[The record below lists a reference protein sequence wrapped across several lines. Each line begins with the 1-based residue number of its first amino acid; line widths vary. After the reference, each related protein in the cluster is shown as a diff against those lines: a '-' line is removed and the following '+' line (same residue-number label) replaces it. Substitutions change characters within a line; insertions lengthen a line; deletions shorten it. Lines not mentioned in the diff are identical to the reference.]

1 MYKKYLLSFLL
12 LFSVVLAACG
22 PSENNQPSKNGQP
35 ANYVDDPKVLNII
48 AGSEQQ
54 AILDT
59 IVVPWCR
66 SQGITC
72 NYTLKGSVDQA
83 RLLAQGNSPYDVFW
97 FASTVF
103 QQVGDR
109 DGRLKSVK
117 PMFISPL
124 VYAGWKSEMQKLGF
138 VGHDVSIAEILK
150 AVESHQT
157 TTWLTNPSQSNSG
170 ATVFFAFLNYFA
182 GNGPGEALT
191 MQQLNSKPVEDG
203 ITRFIR
209 AMDQTPPSTGT
220 LMNGCVSNE
229 ARCRTLFVYEALVIE
244 KNQELIKQGHE
255 PLYVVYPKDSLAIAD
270 APMGFLPHNGSMNA
284 QKEQTFQKLQQ
295 YLLSS
300 EGQQKVMH
308 IGRRPATSI
317 GLSLTNPDLSV
328 FNPDWG
334 IKANLSQQPITYPAA
349 DVIEAALGRYQT
361 AYRQPVHAIYCLD
374 GSGSMAGNNG
384 WNELDSASQLVFDQA
399 KAKQYYLQTHPED
412 LTSVMIFNGDVAA
425 GPWTV
430 QGDNATQLLGL
441 YNNIHNFQPGDGTNM
456 YSCLLRAV
464 DLFNQQKNEQR
475 KRLIILMTD
484 GQSETGKADQ
494 AINALKSINIPVI
507 SIAFGKDADTSQ
519 LQQVADASHGSVV
532 NQANLVDALKEA
544 TGYK

>member
-1 MYKKYLLSFLL
+1 MYKKALLSFLL
-12 LFSVVLAACG
+12 LLSILLTACG
-22 PSENNQPSKNGQP
+22 ESSPASSNQQTS
-35 ANYVDDPKVLNII
+35 YIDDPKVLNII
-48 AGSEQQ
+48 AGSEEQLV
-54 AILDT
+54 LDT

-83 RLLAQGNSPYDVFW
+83 RLLEQGDGPYDIFW

-103 QQVGDR
+103 EQIGNQG
-109 DGRLKSVK
+109 GKLKSVK

-138 VGHDVSIAEILK
+138 VGRDVSVADILK
-150 AVESHQT
+150 AVESQQT
-157 TTWLTNPSQSNSG
+157 SAWLTNPSQSNSG
-170 ATVFFAFLNYFA
+170 ATVFFSFLNYFA
-182 GNGPGEALT
+182 GNGPGQALT
-191 MQQLNSKPVEDG
+191 MQQLNSKPVTDG

-220 LMNGCVSNE
+220 LMNGCVSNPT
-229 ARCRTLFVYEALVIE
+229 RCKTLFTYEALVIE
-244 KNQELIKQGHE
+244 KNQELAKQGHE
-255 PLYVVYPKDSLAIAD
+255 LLYAVYPKDGLAIAD

-295 YLLSS
+295 YLLSAD
-300 EGQQKVMH
+300 GQQRLTH

-317 GLSLTNPDLSV
+317 GLSMSNPDLTV

-349 DVIEAALGRYQT
+349 DVINEALGRYQT
-361 AYRQPVHAIYCLD
+361 AYRRPVHLIYCLD
-374 GSGSMAGNNG
+374 GSGSMGGNDG
-384 WNELDSASQLVFDQA
+384 WNELDRASQLIFNQE

-412 LTSVMIFNGDVAA
+412 LTSVMIFNSDVTA

-430 QGDNATQLLGL
+430 QGNDPNQLLGL
-441 YNNIHNFQPGDGTNM
+441 YNNIHNYQPNDGTNM
-456 YSCLLRAV
+456 YACLLRAV
-464 DLFNQQKNEQR
+464 NLFNQQGIEPR

-484 GQSETGKADQ
+484 GQSDNGDA
-494 AINALKSINIPVI
+494 NRALSALRTINIPVI

-519 LQQVADASHGSVV
+519 LKQLADTTQGTVV
-532 NQANLVDALKEA
+532 NQTNLVDALKEA